1 MQSETYQ
8 KQSTPLDEKVVKED
22 TVVQPTAR
30 RIPYKSVLAAVVIAI
45 IAISVLLLILQDGS
59 PATNPIGIETDMQ
72 VQADAKVKELK
83 VTRSEDAYRVIDRK
97 LSSLSSRVELGFRTQ
112 QTDDSDVERKLTVIA
127 EGINEIKVV
136 ISALGESNKELARR
150 VTESTSQLET
160 ITKEVRALKVVKRK
174 ATVKSKTRSIKTPPF
189 HIDAIDVWDDATY
202 VAVSQAGRVAFLK
215 EGEQQSG
222 WKITNIDS
230 IKGRVDLQ
238 GPAGQDHSISLQR

>member
-1 MQSETYQ
+1 MQSETHQ
-8 KQSTPLDEKVVKED
+8 KQSTPLDENVIQED
-22 TVVQPTAR
+22 TLAQPTAR
-30 RIPYKSVLAAVVIAI
+30 RIPYKSVLTAVVIAV
-45 IAISVLLLILQDGS
+45 IAISVLLLILQDGNS
-59 PATNPIGIETDMQ
+59 ATNPIGMEADMQ
-72 VQADAKVKELK
+72 VQDDANVKGLK
-83 VTRSEDAYRVIDRK
+83 VARSEDAYGEIERK
-97 LSSLSSRVELGFRTQ
+97 LSSLSNRIDQGFRTQ
-112 QTDDSDVERKLTVIA
+112 QTDNSDVKRKLTVMA

-174 ATVKSKTRSIKTPPF
+174 ATVKPKTRSIKTPPF

-222 WKITNIDS
+222 WKVTHIDS